1 MPPPPLLKID
11 ESNRSAH
18 YYLEEAH
25 ECFFFHEY
33 TARKGFAYSEG
44 NSLVINLKK
53 PVLQKEQAH
62 YKYKGQAIN
71 TCASM
76 LRAAFEKASWVFT
89 DATITAIPPSKL
101 PTHAEYDDRMAQV
114 VGKACDGKGADVRGL
129 LQQSESYEASHM
141 QADGQRKKPHELEA
155 LYAVQGP
162 PPKGTVILV
171 DDVLTT
177 GAHFVAVRNVILA
190 AWPDRRVLGI
200 FMARRV
206 PSNPFEDFG
215 AL

>member
-1 MPPPPLLKID
+1 MPQPPLLKID

-18 YYLEEAH
+18 YYLEEGH

-33 TARKGFAYSEG
+33 TARKGYAHSDG

-53 PVLQKEQAH
+53 SVLLKGQPQ

-76 LRAAFEKASWVFT
+76 LRAALENAPWVFN
-89 DATITAIPPSKL
+89 DATIVPIPPSKV
-101 PTHAEYDDRMAQV
+101 PMHPEYDDRMMQV
-114 VGKACDGKGADVRGL
+114 VSKACDGKGADVRNL
-129 LQQSESYEASHM
+129 LQQVQSYEASHT
-141 QADGQRKKPHELEA
+141 QADGLRKKPHELEA
-155 LYAVQGP
+155 LYTIQGAAPKQAV
-162 PPKGTVILV
+162 VLV

-177 GAHFVAVRNVILA
+177 GAHFVAVRNVIHA
-190 AWPDRRVLGI
+190 AYPDRRVLGI
-200 FMARRV
+200 FIARRV
-206 PSNPFEDFG
+206 PSNPFEDFE